1 MGKQADREAGALTH
15 PESMP
20 NPAGDTGAEAPG
32 TPPPS
37 PATNGG
43 TQ

>member
-1 MGKQADREAGALTH
+1 MGKQAGREAGALTR

-20 NPAGDTGAEAPG
+20 NPAEDPGAEAPG

-37 PATNGG
+37 CPMNGG
-43 TQ
+43 MR